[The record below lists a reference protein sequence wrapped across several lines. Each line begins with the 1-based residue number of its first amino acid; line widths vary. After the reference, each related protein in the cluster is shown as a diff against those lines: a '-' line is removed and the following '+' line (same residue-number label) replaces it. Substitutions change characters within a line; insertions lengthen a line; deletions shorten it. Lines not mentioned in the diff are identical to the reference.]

1 MRMSNTLDYY
11 NENADAFVSG
21 TKDVDFSEIQNLFL
35 SYLKEGAHILDFG
48 CGAGRDAKIFYEK
61 GYAVDAVD
69 GSEKLCAFARE
80 YTGLPVQQMLFSELS
95 GVDIY
100 DGIWACASI
109 LHAPLKDLPDIFR
122 RMIVALHLDGIIY
135 TSFKYGN
142 GENQRGER
150 FFTDF
155 TEETMTVYLKQFPE
169 LQVRKMWVTSDVR
182 PGRGEERWLNMIL
195 QKSTM
200 S

>member
-1 MRMSNTLDYY
+1 MSNTLEYY
-11 NENADAFVSG
+11 NNNADSFAAG
-21 TKDVDFSEIQNLFL
+21 TMDVDFSAIQNVFL
-35 SYLKEGAHILDFG
+35 SYLEEEAHILDFG
-48 CGAGRDAKIFYEK
+48 CGAGRDAKIFHEK

-69 GSEKLCAFARE
+69 GSEKLCAVARE
-80 YTGLPVQQMLFSELS
+80 YTGLPVQQMLFTELNS
-95 GVDIY
+95 VDTY

-109 LHAPLKDLPDIFR
+109 LHAPFKELPDVFR
-122 RMIVALHLDGIIY
+122 RMIAALHADGIIY

-142 GENQRGER
+142 GETQRGER
-150 FFTDF
+150 FFSDF
-155 TEETMTVYLKQFPE
+155 TEETMTDFLKQFSE

-182 PGRGEERWLNMIL
+182 PGRGEEKWLNMIL